1 MLLQQKNKR
10 TLRLRTARAGI
21 KMFLL
26 SLWLTSSVKKNFCFF
41 FVFTKGGQ
49 YAAIATVTLNK
60 GTLPASV
67 RIICFIFFLSR
78 KPRMFD
84 TVSRYI
90 SCNFTFTGCGQGKLL
105 SNMLAPQ
112 LRCACAG
119 ASDKK
124 TAPQAEPQFFFSFY
138 LIKGRVK

>member
-26 SLWLTSSVKKNFCFF
+26 SLWLTSSVKKIFLFFFCFY
-41 FVFTKGGQ
+41 KGRLVRGYSNCHFKQ
-49 YAAIATVTLNK
+49 RYAPCLRTDNM
-60 GTLPASV
+60 
-67 RIICFIFFLSR
+67 FYFFLSR

-90 SCNFTFTGCGQGKLL
+90 SCNLTFTGCGQGKLL

-124 TAPQAEPQFFFSFY
+124 TAPQAEPQFFFLFT
-138 LIKGRVK
+138 